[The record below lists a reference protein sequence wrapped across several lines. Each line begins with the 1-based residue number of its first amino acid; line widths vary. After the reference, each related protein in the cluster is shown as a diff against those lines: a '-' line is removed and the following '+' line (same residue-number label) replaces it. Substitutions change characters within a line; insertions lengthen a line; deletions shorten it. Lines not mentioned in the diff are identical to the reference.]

1 MQKAISYFRI
11 VITVIIIGLQ
21 SQAQSLDSAIRP
33 SIKGNWSVANAHSH
47 NDYQQIH
54 PFTSAYQANFGSM
67 EADILL
73 SRDTLFVGHGETDI
87 QKHRL
92 FSELYLDSLRFY
104 TRINQGSIFGN
115 TARTLQLLIDIKTAA
130 EPTLEILIRELG
142 KYPELIHSS
151 SLIFVITENR
161 PSPEKWNNYPLF
173 IWFDGDA
180 GKFYDS
186 ATLRK
191 VAMLSG
197 NFASFSS
204 WKANGDPDT
213 ASIQKISKIINEAH
227 GHGKKIRFWNVPD
240 NPESWQWMI
249 LLGVDWINTDHI
261 SALASFLNR
270 HPL

>member
-1 MQKAISYFRI
+1 MEKAISSLRLFII
-11 VITVIIIGLQ
+11 VILIGLQ
-21 SQAQSLDSAIRP
+21 TQAQSRDSEKLI
-33 SIKGNWSVANAHSH
+33 SKEGNWSAANAHSH

-73 SRDTLFVGHGETDI
+73 SRDSLFVGHGESDI

-92 FSELYLDSLRFY
+92 FSQLYLDSILFY
-104 TRINQGSIFGN
+104 TRMNQGYIFGN
-115 TARTLQLLIDIKTAA
+115 KAKPLQLLIDIKTAA

-142 KYPELIHSS
+142 KYPELIHSP
-151 SLIFVITENR
+151 SLFFVITGNR
-161 PSPEKWNNYPLF
+161 PPPEKWNAYPSF

-180 GKFYDS
+180 GKAYDT

-191 VAMLSG
+191 VAMLSA

-204 WKANGDPDT
+204 WKDNGNPDT
-213 ASIQKISKIINEAH
+213 ASIQKVIKIINEAH
-227 GHGKKIRFWNVPD
+227 RQGKKIRFWNAPD
-240 NPESWQWMI
+240 NPQSWQWLI
-249 LLGVDWINTDHI
+249 SFGADWINTDHI

-270 HPL
+270 Q